1 MITKEEGKNQL
12 KHLVKRFSDNLEQ
25 YKQPGYKE
33 HHVRSEFIDGF
44 FKSFGWDVDNSEGNS
59 EKYKEVIGEDRVRI
73 GGQTKAPDYA
83 FRLGGRRV
91 FFVEAKK
98 PSVNIKGQSE
108 PSFQLKRYAWNSK
121 IPISILT
128 DFEEFSVYDCSKKPD
143 LKEKAESGRL
153 EYFNFEEYVENFDK
167 LWDIFSKESVLKG
180 SFDRYVDSS
189 KNKRGTSQV
198 DGEFLKEIETW
209 REKLAKNIARR
220 NTSLSV
226 DHLNFCVQKTIDRIL
241 FLRICEDRG
250 IESYGKLK
258 NISGNPNVY
267 QKLLDAFEDANAKYN
282 SGIFD
287 FSEGTI
293 TKELSIDDD
302 VLQQI
307 ISNLYY
313 PISPYDF
320 SVLSVEILG
329 NVYEE
334 FLGKIIRLTPAHI
347 AKIEEKP
354 EVKIAGGVFYTPEFV
369 VEYIIKNTLDPKID
383 GKTPQEIEKIRILD
397 PACGSGTFLL
407 RAYSYLLDY
416 HLDYYRKNPK
426 KYKKEIYEFKENQ
439 WFLTTEIRK
448 KILLN
453 NIFGVDIDHQAVELT
468 KLGLHLKVLENETE
482 ETVNQQLKLFQER
495 ALPDLGNNIKCGNSL
510 VNSSYSIKNK
520 TSNHEK
526 LFKINPFDWDDKEN
540 GFGAIINEGGFDIII
555 GNPPYVKEDVRNEI
569 FEFVKST
576 DLKKYYQGK
585 MDYWHFFT
593 GKSLDL
599 LKEDGLHSF
608 IAQNNWN
615 TSSGASILRNKILE
629 DSRIITFFDFNEFR
643 VFKKASIQTM
653 IFVLKKM
660 KEPGKTYKTNYYK
673 ITSKN
678 ISKEQISNYT
688 YNVHAINVMGEGDA
702 VSNFLLGEVS
712 GIEVESFSAEIIPN
726 KLINKT
732 INFVNSQVDE
742 VLEKISSKRNQK
754 LRDTEIGNGIDV
766 LQDFVSKKHLG
777 KLSGKIK
784 KGDGVFVL
792 NKSELNNL
800 KFNKIE
806 MEKIKPYYTSENLE
820 KFYGSPKNNYWII
833 YADTEVRTNIEKFPT
848 IKHHLD
854 QFKPI
859 LTSAFKPYGLHR
871 PREQRFFEGEKLFS
885 LRKTMMPSF
894 TFTDFPCYVTR
905 AFLILKPEDIDLK
918 YLVGVLNSEL
928 SYFMFYFT
936 GKKQGEQLQIDKEPL
951 LNFPIHVPENKNE
964 NDLSKKIIESVDLI
978 LEAKKE
984 LKTIR
989 LEQERKILEKKIQ
1002 FLEKEVNGY
1011 VYGMYDLSEDDINTI
1026 RTNLKIKK

>member
-12 KHLVKRFSDNLEQ
+12 KRLVERFSDNLEQ
-25 YKQPGYKE
+25 YKQTEYKE
-33 HHVRSEFIDGF
+33 HNVRSEFIDPF

-83 FRLGGRRV
+83 FRLGGMRI

-98 PSVNIKGQSE
+98 PSVDIKGKSE
-108 PSFQLKRYAWNSK
+108 PSYQLKRYAWNSK

-128 DFEEFSVYDCSKKPD
+128 DFEEFSVYDCTKKPD
-143 LKEKAESGRL
+143 LKEKAGTGRL
-153 EYFNFEEYVENFDK
+153 EYYNFKDYVENFDK
-167 LWDIFSKESVLKG
+167 IWDIFSKESVLKG

-198 DGEFLKEIETW
+198 DSEFLKEIETW
-209 REKLAKNIARR
+209 REKLAKNIAIR

-226 DHLNFCVQKTIDRIL
+226 EELNFCVQKTIDRIL

-250 IESYGKLK
+250 IESYGKLE
-258 NISGNPNVY
+258 NISGNSNVY
-267 QKLLDAFEDANAKYN
+267 QKLLNAFEDADAKYN
-282 SGIFD
+282 SGVFD
-287 FSEGTI
+287 FTKDAI
-293 TKELSIDDD
+293 TRELSIDDD

-329 NVYEE
+329 SVYEE

-347 AKIEEKP
+347 AKIEDKP
-354 EVKIAGGVFYTPEFV
+354 EVKIAGGVFYTPEFI

-407 RAYSYLLDY
+407 RAYSHLLDY
-416 HLDYYRKNPK
+416 HLNYYRKNPK
-426 KYKKEIYEFKENQ
+426 KYKKEIYQFKENQ

-453 NIFGVDIDHQAVELT
+453 NIFGVDIDPQAVELT
-468 KLGLHLKVLENETE
+468 KLGLLLKVLENETK

-510 VNSSYSIKNK
+510 VNSSYYIKDK
-520 TSNHEK
+520 TSNSDK
-526 LFKINPFDWDDKEN
+526 LYKIRPFDWDDKEN
-540 GFGAIINEGGFDIII
+540 GFGTIINEGGFDAII
-555 GNPPYVKEDVRNEI
+555 GNPPYVKEDVSNEI

-593 GKSLDL
+593 AKSLDL

-629 DSRIITFFDFNEFR
+629 DSRIITFFDFNEFK

-678 ISKEQISNYT
+678 ISNEEIRNL
-688 YNVHAINVMGEGDA
+688 
-702 VSNFLLGEVS
+702 LLGE
-712 GIEVESFSAEIIPN
+712 GNEIGVESFSAEIIPN
-726 KLINKT
+726 KLINET
-732 INFVNSQVDE
+732 ISFVNSQVSE
-742 VLEKISSKRNQK
+742 VLTKILSKRNKK
-754 LRDTEIGNGIDV
+754 LRDTEFGNGIDV
-766 LQDFVSKKHLG
+766 LQDFVLEKHLK

-792 NKSELNNL
+792 NKSEFNNL

-848 IKHHLD
+848 IKRHLD
-854 QFKPI
+854 KFKPI
-859 LTSAFKPYGLHR
+859 LTSAFKPYGLNR
-871 PREQRFFEGEKLFS
+871 PREQRFFEGEKLN
-885 LRKTMMPSF
+885 LQRKTIMPSF

-905 AFLILKPEDIDLK
+905 AFLILKPEDVDLK

-936 GKKQGEQLQIDKEPL
+936 GKKQGEQLQIDKVPL

-989 LEQERKILEKKIQ
+989 LEQKRKILEQKIQ
-1002 FLEKEVNGY
+1002 LYEKEINGY
-1011 VYGMYDLSEDDINTI
+1011 VYEMYDLSEDDIITI